1 MFVLVPLTNI
11 CIEEQK
17 KTEKQNRNSE
27 WHISDSKVKRFSL
40 LLTEGWREFT
50 LTTITKYSISFFKVE
65 KPK

>member
-27 WHISDSKVKRFSL
+27 WHISDSKVKRFSQ

-50 LTTITKYSISFFKVE
+50 LTTIT
-65 KPK
+65 